1 MVLAFA
7 GLTSASMAQDADPTL
22 KYSVS
27 TNSFW
32 SNWFVQANLAGTA
45 FWGNQEVQ
53 NNFSKSPLKG
63 FRNNLGFSVAIG
75 KWFTPGIGLRTKFN
89 GIWGRT
95 VISEDKK
102 TNASKYWTLNE
113 QVMFNLSNMILGYNE
128 NRLWDL
134 IPYASVG
141 LERNMSYNSYSPVW
155 GIGILNE
162 FKLNNKFAINLDINY
177 NLFMSKS
184 DGTTRLLPGAHKYD
198 SRSFK
203 GLIANHDRNLNIEVG
218 ITYNLGKA
226 TWNKTPDVEAIKAL
240 SQGQIDALN
249 AQLADANAENAR
261 LNNIIKNH
269 KCPEVKDG
277 GEKVVEKVI
286 STPVSVFFNIGKS
299 KIASQKDLQ
308 NVQAIADAAKANN
321 TKIVVTGYADSKT
334 GSANFNQS
342 LSQKRA
348 EAVADALV
356 NMGVDRANIET
367 AAAGGVDTLSPIS
380 FNRRATVE
388 LK

>member
-22 KYSVS
+22 KYSVA

-32 SNWFVQANLAGTA
+32 SNWFVQANLVGSS
-45 FWGNQEVQ
+45 FWGGQEVQ

-63 FRNNLGFSVAIG
+63 FRNNLGFSVAVG
-75 KWFTPGIGLRTKFN
+75 KWFTPGLGLRTKFN
-89 GIWGRT
+89 GLWGRT

-102 TNASKYWTLNE
+102 INASKYWTLNE
-113 QVMFNLSNMILGYNE
+113 QVLFNLSNMILGYNE

-141 LERNMSYNSYSPVW
+141 LHRNMSYNRYSAAMGV
-155 GIGILNE
+155 GILNE
-162 FKLNNKFAINLDINY
+162 FKINNKFAINLDVNY
-177 NLFMSKS
+177 IFYQGKG
-184 DGTTRLLPGAHKYD
+184 DGWTRMLRDAHTYG
-198 SRSFK
+198 SRTFK
-203 GLIANHDRNLNIEVG
+203 GIVANHDRSLNVEVG

-226 TWNKTPDVEAIKAL
+226 TWSKTPDVEAIKAL

-261 LNNIIKNH
+261 LNNLIKNH
-269 KCPEVKDG
+269 KCPEAKG
-277 GEKVVEKVI
+277 GETKVVEKVI

-299 KIASQKDLQ
+299 KIASQKDL
-308 NVQAIADAAKANN
+308 VAVKTIAEAAKANN
-321 TKIVVTGYADSKT
+321 AKILVKGYADSKT
-334 GSANFNQS
+334 GNANLNQK

-348 EAVADALV
+348 EAVVAELV
-356 NMGVDRANIET
+356 KYGVDRANIET
-367 AAAGGVDTLSPIS
+367 EAEGGVNDLSPIS

>member
-1 MVLAFA
+1 ML
-7 GLTSASMAQDADPTL
+7 
-22 KYSVS
+22 
-27 TNSFW
+27 
-32 SNWFVQANLAGTA
+32 
-45 FWGNQEVQ
+45 
-53 NNFSKSPLKG
+53 
-63 FRNNLGFSVAIG
+63 
-75 KWFTPGIGLRTKFN
+75 
-89 GIWGRT
+89 
-95 VISEDKK
+95 
-102 TNASKYWTLNE
+102 
-113 QVMFNLSNMILGYNE
+113 LGYNE

-141 LERNMSYNSYSPVW
+141 LERNMSYNRYSPAW
-155 GIGILNE
+155 GIGILNQ
-162 FKLNNKFAINLDINY
+162 FKLSNKVAINLDVNY
-177 NLFMSKS
+177 NLYLS
-184 DGTTRLLPGAHKYD
+184 DADGQTALLAGAHTYNP
-198 SRSFK
+198 RSFK
-203 GLIANHDRNLNIEVG
+203 GVIANHDRNLNIEVG
-218 ITYNLGKA
+218 LTYNLGKA

-299 KIASQKDLQ
+299 KIASQKDL
-308 NVQAIADAAKANN
+308 VAVKTIAEAAKANN
-321 TKIVVTGYADSKT
+321 AKIVVKGYADSKT
-334 GSANFNQS
+334 GKADFNQK

-348 EAVADALV
+348 EAVAAELV
-356 NMGVDRANIET
+356 KLGVDKANIECQ
-367 AAAGGVDTLSPIS
+367 AEGGVNTLSPIS

>member
-1 MVLAFA
+1 MKKLLMVLAFA
-7 GLTSASMAQDADPTL
+7 GVSVASMAQEAVPTE

-32 SNWFVQANLAGTA
+32 SNWFVQANAVGTS
-45 FWGNQEVQ
+45 FWGSQENQA
-53 NNFSKSPLKG
+53 FKFDKLFKG
-63 FRNNLGFSVAIG
+63 YRTNLGFSVAVG
-75 KWFTPGIGLRTKFN
+75 KWFTPGIGLRTKFT
-89 GIWGRT
+89 GIWGRS
-95 VISEDKK
+95 VISEDKS
-102 TNASKYWTLNE
+102 TNANKYWVVNE
-113 QVMFNLSNMILGYNE
+113 QVLFNLSNLLCGYNE
-128 NRLWDL
+128 GRVWNFV
-134 IPYASVG
+134 PYVG
-141 LERNMSYNSYSPVW
+141 AGVGRNMSYNTYAMNLNA
-155 GIGILNE
+155 GILNM
-162 FKLNNKFAINLDINY
+162 FRISKKVAINLDINY
-177 NLFMSKS
+177 GLFEPRFDGFPAHGTSK
-184 DGTTRLLPGAHKYD
+184 H
-198 SRSFK
+198 SFK
-203 GLIANHDRNLNIEVG
+203 NMDRTINVEVG
-218 ITYNLGKA
+218 LTYNLGKA

-299 KIASQKDLQ
+299 KIASQKDL
-308 NVQAIADAAKANN
+308 VAVKTIAEAAKANN
-321 TKIVVTGYADSKT
+321 AKIVVKGYADSKT
-334 GSANFNQS
+334 GKADFNQK

-348 EAVADALV
+348 EAVAAELV
-356 NMGVDRANIET
+356 KLGVDKANIECQ
-367 AAAGGVDTLSPIS
+367 AEGGVNTLSPIS